1 MWRRL
6 AGRVF
11 PAIVN
16 CGCLAVGG
24 ATFIAQA
31 GAGCTGW
38 SRACSW
44 R

>member
-16 CGCLAVGG
+16 CGCLTVAG
-24 ATFIAQA
+24 ATFIAQS
-31 GAGCTGW
+31 GGGLY
-38 SRACSW
+38 
-44 R
+44 